1 MTTGANLG
9 NRLPTKQRKE
19 SKAVVH
25 PNMSINITEEALKR
39 GKLPIEVVAKN
50 VLQNKYNSNDTIE
63 DITNVTVEPSQ
74 TISANHDALFSSMSS
89 LQ

>member
-1 MTTGANLG
+1 MTQDVTTGGNLG

-39 GKLPIEVVAKN
+39 GKMPIEVVAKN
-50 VLQNKYNSNDTIE
+50 VL
-63 DITNVTVEPSQ
+63 
-74 TISANHDALFSSMSS
+74 
-89 LQ
+89 